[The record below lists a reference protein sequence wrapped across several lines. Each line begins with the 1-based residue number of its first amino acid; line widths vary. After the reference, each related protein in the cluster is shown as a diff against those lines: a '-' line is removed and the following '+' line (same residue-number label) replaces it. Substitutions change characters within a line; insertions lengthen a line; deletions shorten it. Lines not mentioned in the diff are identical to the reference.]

1 LWNQI
6 FLQESWQKWALIL
19 QKYNFD
25 IIHKVRWV
33 NWDVDGLNQN
43 PSSNEE
49 DTIRAHWHGDVDLE
63 IVPS

>member
-1 LWNQI
+1 MESI
-6 FLQESWQKWALIL
+6 FFTRKLAKWALIL

-25 IIHKVRWV
+25 IIHKVGRV

-49 DTIRAHWHGDVDLE
+49 DNIKVRWHGDVDLE

>member
-1 LWNQI
+1 VESN
-6 FLQESWQKWALIL
+6 FLTRKLAKWALIL

-25 IIHKVRWV
+25 IIHKVHRV

-43 PSSNEE
+43 SSSNEE